1 MKILLWEDCLPH
13 APTVVKHCKRCDK
26 KSGFKSSGLFRVNAQ
41 QKKLD
46 IWLIYKCQTCD
57 TTWNLTVLSR
67 VNPKSMAH
75 DILDRYT
82 NNDNELALKHSTDV
96 ALIKHNGAESNTADF
111 IIHGNEYLWNEPV
124 EIHLSTKFPIENK
137 AASLIKQKLGL
148 SGNAFN
154 KLCAEGKI
162 ICTSGHNLKKAK
174 MVDTVIIQVIP

>member
-1 MKILLWEDCLPH
+1 MLC
-13 APTVVKHCKRCDK
+13 APTVVRYCKRCDK
-26 KSGFKSSGLFRVNAQ
+26 KSEFKSSGLFRINAH

-46 IWLIYKCQTCD
+46 IWLVYKCLACD
-57 TTWNLTVLSR
+57 TTWNLTIFSR

-75 DILDRYT
+75 DILHRYT
-82 NNDNELALKHSTDV
+82 NNDSELALKHSTDI
-96 ALIKHNGAESNTADF
+96 ALIKRNGAESNAADIVIQGQDF
-111 IIHGNEYLWNEPV
+111 SWNEPV

-137 AASLIKQKLGL
+137 VASLIKQKLGL

-162 ICTSGHNLKKAK
+162 ICTSGHNFKKAK